1 MVLEVLQAAVAV
13 AAVTTAV
20 VAAATTKVVVV
31 DLPTLEVL
39 PMELQRQDSKMERVK
54 LSFHGL

>member
-1 MVLEVLQAAVAV
+1 MVLEVLQAAAAV
-13 AAVTTAV
+13 AAVTTAAA
-20 VAAATTKVVVV
+20 AAATIKVVVV

-54 LSFHGL
+54 SSFHGQ

>member
-1 MVLEVLQAAVAV
+1 MVLEVPQAAVVVAEVTTAAAVAV
-13 AAVTTAV
+13 S
-20 VAAATTKVVVV
+20 TKVVAV